1 MIIFYHNC
9 KTCANSF
16 LCCCLQKQCH
26 SERACGRGNPLTNF
40 VLEKLWIATVVTLP
54 RNDMELLI
62 NFLSKNLHYLETMP
76 VKKQCHSE
84 RACERGNPLTN
95 FVLEKNY
102 GLPRSLHSLAM
113 TWNLEQI
120 MIQKTYPS
128 RLTPPPRPGR
138 GI

>member
-1 MIIFYHNC
+1 MQMFFVLLFTR
-9 KTCANSF
+9 K
-16 LCCCLQKQCH
+16 CH
-26 SERACGRGNPLTNF
+26 SERARERGNPLTNF
-40 VLEKLWIATVVTLP
+40 VLEKLWIATVVTLT

-84 RACERGNPLTN
+84 RACGRGNPLTN

-113 TWNLEQI
+113 TWNFEQI

-128 RLTPPPRPGR
+128 RHLRSHPAPG
-138 GI
+138 GEFNL